1 MSGEVFK
8 RAGRI
13 ERGGAE
19 GKPREIRIPT
29 WLRRWHGWRVPLPDI
44 AWFHEAPKR
53 RRYLAGISG
62 GADSVA
68 LQHLL
73 HRHGFRDVVVCHL
86 DHGLRGRASAG
97 DARFVEKLAASLGYR
112 GESGRADVRALMNAS
127 GTSMETAAR
136 EARHA
141 FFAECSRKH
150 RCARLLLAHHA
161 DDQAETILWNLLRGS
176 RALTGMKDRQVLLL
190 AGRPVECLRPLLGA
204 RREELREWLAAEGLA
219 WREDASNAEPVA
231 ARNRLRNEVIPLLSE
246 IARRD
251 VVESLLRAEKAS
263 AELRDIERWAVEKA
277 AAVDPQGRLHLPQ
290 LRTLPEAMQA
300 ACIYDF
306 LRTCGVA
313 DLSRELVSRCAGLI
327 DPAAGPAV
335 NLPGGKM
342 LRRRG
347 GRLVVIDDLEKQ
359 RASTDRTAD

>member
-13 ERGGAE
+13 ERGDAE
-19 GKPREIRIPT
+19 GKPREFRIPPS
-29 WLRRWHGWRVPLPDI
+29 LRRWHGWPVPLPDI

-53 RRYLAGISG
+53 RRYLAGVSG

-68 LQHLL
+68 LLHLL
-73 HRHGFRDVVVCHL
+73 HRHEFRDVVVCHL

-112 GESGRADVRALMNAS
+112 CESGRADVRALMKAS

-136 EARHA
+136 EARHG
-141 FFAECSRKH
+141 FLGECCRKH
-150 RCARLLLAHHA
+150 RCPRLLLAHHA
-161 DDQAETILWNLLRGS
+161 DDQSETILWNLLRGS
-176 RALTGMKDRQVLLL
+176 RGLTGMKGSQVLKLG
-190 AGRPVECLRPLLGA
+190 GRPVECVRPLLGT
-204 RREELREWLAAEGLA
+204 RREELREWLVAEGLT

-231 ARNRLRNEVIPLLSE
+231 ARNRLRNEAIPLLAE

-251 VVESLLRAEKAS
+251 VVESLRRAEEAS
-263 AELRDIERWAVEKA
+263 AELREIERWAVQQA
-277 AAVDPQGRLHLPQ
+277 AAVDPQGRLHLPR
-290 LRTLPEAMQA
+290 LRTLPEVVQA

-306 LRTCGVA
+306 LRTSGVTE
-313 DLSRELVSRCAGLI
+313 LSREVLARCLGLM

-335 NLPGGKM
+335 NLPGGWAM
-342 LRRRG
+342 RRRG
-347 GRLVVIDDLEKQ
+347 GRLLVVRI
-359 RASTDRTAD
+359 

>member
-1 MSGEVFK
+1 MAVEGKSREF
-8 RAGRI
+8 RI
-13 ERGGAE
+13 PPGGA
-19 GKPREIRIPT
+19 G
-29 WLRRWHGWRVPLPDI
+29 WHGFPVPLPDI

-68 LQHLL
+68 LLHLL

-86 DHGLRGRASAG
+86 DHGLRGRAAVG
-97 DARFVEKLAASLGYR
+97 DAHFVGKLAASLGYR
-112 GESGRADVRALMNAS
+112 CESGKAEVRALMKAS
-127 GTSMETAAR
+127 GASMETAAR
-136 EARHA
+136 EARHG

-150 RCARLLLAHHA
+150 RCDRLLLAHHA

-176 RALTGMKDRQVLLL
+176 RGLTGMNDSQVLVL
-190 AGRPVECLRPLLGA
+190 AGRPVECLRPLLGT
-204 RREELREWLAAEGLA
+204 RSEELRRWLTAGGLT

-251 VVESLLRAEKAS
+251 VAASLRRAEEAS
-263 AELRDIERWAVEKA
+263 AELRAIERWAVERA

-306 LRTCGVA
+306 LRTSGVA
-313 DLSRELVSRCAGLI
+313 DLSREVVARCLTLL
-327 DPAAGPAV
+327 DPAAAPAV
-335 NLPGGKM
+335 NLPGGKV

-347 GRLVVIDDLEKQ
+347 GRLLVA
-359 RASTDRTAD
+359 RA

>member
-1 MSGEVFK
+1 M
-8 RAGRI
+8 
-13 ERGGAE
+13 
-19 GKPREIRIPT
+19 
-29 WLRRWHGWRVPLPDI
+29 PDI

-68 LQHLL
+68 LLHWL
-73 HRHGFRDVVVCHL
+73 HRHGFRDIVVCHL

-112 GESGRADVRALMNAS
+112 CESGKAGVRALMKAK
-127 GTSMETAAR
+127 GVSMETAAR

-141 FFAECSRKH
+141 FFGECSRKY
-150 RCARLLLAHHA
+150 RCDRLLLAHHA

-176 RALTGMKDRQVLLL
+176 RGLTGMKESQVLMLG
-190 AGRPVECLRPLLGA
+190 GRPVEYLRPLLGT
-204 RREELREWLAAEGLA
+204 RREELREWLVVEGLP

-231 ARNRLRNEVIPLLSE
+231 ARNRLRNEALPLLGE

-251 VVESLLRAEKAS
+251 VAVSLRRTEEGV
-263 AELRDIERWAVEKA
+263 AELREIERWAVEQA

-290 LRTLPEAMQA
+290 LRALPEALQA
-300 ACIYDF
+300 ACIYDY
-306 LRTCGVA
+306 LRTSGVA
-313 DLSRELVSRCAGLI
+313 DLSRDVVARCVCLI
-327 DPAAGPAV
+327 DPAAAPAV
-335 NLPGGKM
+335 NLPGGKV

-347 GRLVVIDDLEKQ
+347 GRLVVVMP
-359 RASTDRTAD
+359 A